1 MAYAV
6 KYRIT
11 QATQSGVNEVLDM
24 LEDGYAGSVI
34 TYNATFLNLQYIP
47 ESDDPFE
54 PIYASQ
60 LAVGINVTDNVANMP
75 DFTAMDDR
83 KYHCKLYRGASLR
96 WQGWALS
103 DNVQF
108 LFSTGFKEV
117 TFNAICGLGML
128 NSIDY
133 ETSQTDYRAR
143 LLEFLQRSLK
153 PIDFPEETFITSS
166 CSIYSS
172 TMFNRTD
179 NPNSEPWF
187 QAYMAVN
194 NFVNVQ
200 TDEAG
205 VSRNTFTCL
214 QVLRDILFSWGCRI
228 MMANGEWFIFQ
239 LNQAA
244 ESTRYWTRYSLD
256 TGYDS
261 DGTFTT
267 NLNVPTDGLFIG
279 NSQLKIYKKGFNN
292 FVSFKQIE
300 FARNLLYNANLKL
313 FSGNDATLWAE
324 TVSGTG
330 LVAIRENQDKGIN
343 AFIMTLGDVTT
354 GALAQIES
362 ETPIPIAFGDA
373 PTLQFRIYNTT
384 FNLDGGGALLPNC
397 LIRLVLSTALGTY
410 VLNEDNEW
418 DDFTIGYD
426 NYYQVNDKGNNT
438 LVNLEEIP
446 PVPNTGTLSF
456 GVIVKGSGVNTQSA
470 IIIGDFEVSIT
481 SEFKSVQITA
491 EINATDSY
499 RKEVVFPHGYNIDNP
514 DSGVTPSHLGAI
526 TDVDGNQMSGWYM
539 FERVGVDNYFSL
551 AELMFQNYVN
561 MLRQNII
568 NIDATIEG
576 NINPNEPLTFTD
588 TDPSQISVT
597 GSKYVLGL
605 TTFNPVKNEIQGTY
619 LQVDNTHQE
628 TTTTVV
634 YDNGIGKG
642 IEQAVSNSAGLSSAA
657 ACAFTTYEQTKYT
670 VQFLPVV
677 GDFVYN
683 DINLTQPFAG
693 SGLWWKFSIVYFN
706 TTRSYRI
713 NASGEILE
721 SSTC

>member
-1 MAYAV
+1 
-6 KYRIT
+6 
-11 QATQSGVNEVLDM
+11 
-24 LEDGYAGSVI
+24 
-34 TYNATFLNLQYIP
+34 
-47 ESDDPFE
+47 
-54 PIYASQ
+54 
-60 LAVGINVTDNVANMP
+60 
-75 DFTAMDDR
+75 
-83 KYHCKLYRGASLR
+83 
-96 WQGWALS
+96 
-103 DNVQF
+103 
-108 LFSTGFKEV
+108 
-117 TFNAICGLGML
+117 
-128 NSIDY
+128 
-133 ETSQTDYRAR
+133 
-143 LLEFLQRSLK
+143 
-153 PIDFPEETFITSS
+153 
-166 CSIYSS
+166 
-172 TMFNRTD
+172 
-179 NPNSEPWF
+179 
-187 QAYMAVN
+187 
-194 NFVNVQ
+194 
-200 TDEAG
+200 
-205 VSRNTFTCL
+205 
-214 QVLRDILFSWGCRI
+214 

-261 DGTFTT
+261 DGTFTG
-267 NLNVPTDGLFIG
+267 NVNIPDDAIFIG
-279 NSQLKIYKKGFNN
+279 GNQLKIYKKGFNN
-292 FVSFKQIE
+292 FISFKQIE

-324 TVSGTG
+324 TVAGTG

-343 AFIMTLGDVTT
+343 AFIMTLGNVTT

-384 FNLDGGGALLPNC
+384 ANLDGGGLLLPNC

-410 VLNEDNEW
+410 VLNEDNQW

-426 NYYQVNDKGNNT
+426 NYYQVNDKDNNS

-456 GVIVKGSGVNTQSA
+456 GIIVKGSGVNTQSA
-470 IIIGDFEVSIT
+470 IIIGDFEVSIA
-481 SEFKSVQITA
+481 SEFKSVTMTA

-499 RKEVVFPHGYNIDNP
+499 RKEIVFPHGYNIDNP

-526 TDVDGNQMSGWYM
+526 TDVDGNQMTGWYM
-539 FERVGVDNYFSL
+539 QERFGVDNYFSL
-551 AELMFQNYVN
+551 AELMFANYIN

-568 NIDATIEG
+568 NIDGTIEG
-576 NINPNEPLTFTD
+576 DIDPTDVLTFTD
-588 TDPSQISVT
+588 TDPSQISVS
-597 GSKYVLGL
+597 GNKYVLGL
-605 TTFNPVKNEIQGTY
+605 TTFLPVKQEVQGIF
-619 LQVDNTHQE
+619 LQVDNANQE

-642 IEQAVSNSAGLSSAA
+642 IEQAVSNTAATTSSA
-657 ACAFTTYEQTKYT
+657 ACAFTTYPQTKYS

-677 GDFVYN
+677 GDVIYN
-683 DINLTQPFAG
+683 DINLTLPFAG

-721 SSTC
+721 VSTC